1 MKNKGSDRI
10 FIVAVVALLVTA
22 IYAILRK
29 GK

>member
-10 FIVAVVALLVTA
+10 FIVAAVALLVTV

>member
-10 FIVAVVALLVTA
+10 FIVAAVALLVTA

>member
-10 FIVAVVALLVTA
+10 FIVAVVALLATA

>member
-1 MKNKGSDRI
+1 MKKKGAD
-10 FIVAVVALLVTA
+10 IVIVVTIVTLLATA

>member
-10 FIVAVVALLVTA
+10 FIVVAVALLVTA